1 MKRFLLTAL
10 IILGVSLP
18 FGSAFAAT
26 NIIPAC
32 NSNPAVASTSVCQD
46 VQKQSSSSG
55 NLIIGIIK
63 DVIDVLSV
71 LVGSAAVIIIIVSGI
86 RFVLSGGDSNAVANA
101 KSGLIAAVIGIVVV
115 ALAQTIVIFV
125 LNNIK

>member
-1 MKRFLLTAL
+1 MKRFLLTVL
-10 IILGVSLP
+10 FILGVSLP
-18 FGSAFAAT
+18 FGSAFAST
-26 NIIPAC
+26 NIIPTC
-32 NSNPAVASTSVCQD
+32 SSSPAIANTSVCQD
-46 VQKQSSSSG
+46 VQQQSSSSG

-86 RFVLSGGDSNAVANA
+86 RFVLSGGDSNAVASA